1 MKVTLVALIIFFVAI
16 LYLTQISAASS
27 IRTKREELRKLQRKR
42 KRAQR
47 REPGG
52 PAVDELDRL
61 IGALQDEIDGIVP
74 KAEEAVPPPLSKNIE
89 DSPTDVPR
97 PTHDDASSVR
107 EYIKE
112 WRSTVR
118 IEAKERVARLLH
130 RVKSI
135 PAGSCRVLNSL
146 HKYIERI
153 SRLENDLAGIYEA
166 FGLRI
171 GSASSVEKV
180 RELRE
185 ERARQE
191 GPVFEELSRQ
201 RLEFEGALLG
211 SC

>member
-42 KRAQR
+42 KRAER
-47 REPGG
+47 FKPGG

-89 DSPTDVPR
+89 DSPTVVPR

-135 PAGSCRVLNSL
+135 PAGSCRVLNGL